1 MLTILICKPFHI
13 KWLTQEC
20 EWINI
25 SVTTFSQFF
34 SFVAVVLSRK
44 VSRDYCIISRYA
56 LAMKS
61 LWAEWGNTGY

>member
-34 SFVAVVLSRK
+34 SFVAVLSRK
-44 VSRDYCIISRYA
+44 VSTDYCISPYA

-61 LWAEWGNTGY
+61 VWAEWGNIGY

>member
-20 EWINI
+20 GS
-25 SVTTFSQFF
+25 SVTDCNILSIY
-34 SFVAVVLSRK
+34 SFVAVVLS
-44 VSRDYCIISRYA
+44 SWFPDYCISPYA

-61 LWAEWGNTGY
+61 VCAEWGNIGY